1 MSLSPLHTR
10 IIPDLKDIVAQAG
23 VLVNALPYMQAYR
36 DKTILIKFGG
46 SAMDDPELVR
56 NLMRDIVVM
65 EAMGLNPVVVHG
77 GGKAISKQMADA
89 GLEARFV
96 NGLRVTTK
104 EAIDIVERTLSG
116 SINPGLV
123 DMLREA
129 GGKGVG
135 IPGTEVFVGERIRE
149 RDAEGNAV
157 DIGEVGRVIGCL
169 LPRILE
175 ALSLEI
181 TPVISPLAKELGTHH
196 ALNVN
201 ADLAAAALARE
212 LKPVKLVYI
221 SDVPGIMRDPADP
234 ASIIQSID
242 RRQALQLIED
252 GIVSGG
258 MIPKVKSAVDA
269 LNAGVRKVH
278 FIDGRLPHTL
288 LLEIFTTEGIGTE
301 IIREQ
306 RMA

>member
-1 MSLSPLHTR
+1 MIATR
-10 IIPDLKDIVAQAG
+10 KVDRPEQEIEKADI
-23 VLVNALPYMQAYR
+23 LIEALPYLQSYR

-46 SAMDDPELVR
+46 SAMDNPELVKS
-56 NLMRDIVVM
+56 LMRDIVVM
-65 EAMGLNPVVVHG
+65 ETMGINPVVVHG
-77 GGKAISKQMADA
+77 GGKAISKAMQDA

-96 NGLRVTTK
+96 NGLRVTTD

-123 DMLREA
+123 QMMRDC
-129 GGKGVG
+129 GGKAVG
-135 IPGTEVFVGERIRE
+135 IPGTNVFVGEKLMEKDEDGRP
-149 RDAEGNAV
+149 V
-157 DIGEVGRVIGCL
+157 DIGRVGQVIGCL
-169 LPRILE
+169 LPRITE
-175 ALSLEI
+175 ALSLQL
-181 TPVISPLAKELGTHH
+181 TPVISPLARELGTHR

-221 SDVPGIMRDPADP
+221 SDVPGIMPDPKDP
-234 ASIIQSID
+234 STIIQSIN
-242 RRQALQLIED
+242 RKEAFELMEQ
-252 GIVSGG
+252 GIISGG

-288 LLEIFTTEGIGTE
+288 LLEIFTPEGIGTE
-301 IIREQ
+301 IVREQ
-306 RMA
+306 R

>member
-1 MSLSPLHTR
+1 MIATR
-10 IIPDLKDIVAQAG
+10 KVDRPEQEIEKADI
-23 VLVNALPYMQAYR
+23 LIEALPYLQSYR

-46 SAMDDPELVR
+46 SAMDNPELVKS
-56 NLMRDIVVM
+56 LMRDIVVM
-65 EAMGLNPVVVHG
+65 ETMGINPVVVHG
-77 GGKAISKQMADA
+77 GGKAISKAMQDA

-96 NGLRVTTK
+96 NGLRVTTD

-123 DMLREA
+123 QMMRDC
-129 GGKGVG
+129 GGKAVG
-135 IPGTEVFVGERIRE
+135 IPGTNVFVGEKLME
-149 RDAEGNAV
+149 KDEAGNPV
-157 DIGEVGRVIGCL
+157 DIGRVGQVIGCL
-169 LPRILE
+169 LPRITE
-175 ALSLEI
+175 ALSLQL
-181 TPVISPLAKELGTHH
+181 TPVISPLARELGTQR

-221 SDVPGIMRDPADP
+221 SDVPGIMPDPKDP
-234 ASIIQSID
+234 STIIQSIN
-242 RRQALQLIED
+242 RKEAFELMEQGVI
-252 GIVSGG
+252 SGG

-288 LLEIFTTEGIGTE
+288 LLEIFTPEGIGTE
-301 IIREQ
+301 IVREQ
-306 RMA
+306 R